1 MASSGVIN
9 NLGQVAAI
17 RFLKEMGWGI
27 GDYTKERQTTL
38 QNLTRED
45 FWQDIAKIRAD
56 RNRQ

>member
-17 RFLKEMGWGI
+17 RFLQEMGWGI